1 MAATACKPCQPADQS
16 NDATTFTEPLLKNV
30 IPFDA
35 DPPVPPATK
44 GDHKLPIFAQ
54 RVQPEEE
61 PAETS
66 ERDVEA
72 LRKQVREALGEAVED
87 GTLEELMAE
96 AASQP
101 FAAKAELLVVKRKTP
116 PSLPKAKR
124 TPQEAWHGT
133 TALEAKSEDPLTGEA
148 RLAKMRVSVDEN
160 MAEEEAAT
168 GPPLDAISVA
178 SSQEDDL
185 KLAKAHVNGPSTI
198 AATPADVVVADVEE
212 QAADEAAAAA
222 HVNGPSTIAA
232 TPADVV
238 VADVEEQAADEEA
251 HVNGPS
257 TIAATP
263 ADVVVADVE
272 EQPPNHHEV
281 TNEVLPEQLE
291 KLRQKAQEALLQG
304 AQSGELWTL
313 LQGHAS
319 QRAAQSEL
327 LKASQSGRLHC
338 ALKQLRRVEDVEQ
351 IRQHA
356 VDSLVTAARSGRLLQ
371 TLQLTM
377 KCSALQEIRKESREM
392 VTVAAETGLLQ
403 EALQDAQVAPEGD
416 LETLRHLTKEAMMMA
431 AESGELAHVLESATG
446 KAPSK
451 PILRKQDTP
460 ESSIVDLSEAS
471 DSIDQRLSIHTA
483 MAVQMVQ
490 DEVKLA
496 ADKEAVRQSNNDI
509 KAKAFGSVLRF
520 FERPSS
526 RIRVE
531 RLDASNLQPFP
542 NSFDTNFSAM
552 EAKEEITAADAAVPM
567 PVADTE
573 SSSPTEVPGVRTVGG
588 KMELTV
594 VRLSGEETVLTVQED
609 CTLKDFRT
617 ALAKKG
623 LIDDRLMTELLV
635 DGRTLNQ
642 QSVTSTLHE
651 LGVNG
656 SSIIMVVTK
665 RVHDYSRITKLECQV
680 RSEKWPQGLF
690 TTSEGLLYVCHFDNE
705 LLVFSPEL
713 DRISKRDLPRDVVR
727 PSQMDRAPNGDLV
740 FACTRSGPM
749 AAVVDPETLELKREL
764 RPNGAATWTSGGC
777 TKGWPCRRGLGPGWI
792 TMHAVQ
798 FSREFPEGLVYLSH
812 IRSSVP
818 VHSSEFCV
826 VALDFESGE
835 VVKTFDGFV
844 KPSGLCV
851 ANDQLVVVDRG
862 AHQVRVLSLD
872 GEDLLTFGQGCLKYP
887 NDVAVDNC
895 GNFLVMDTGN
905 ERVAVFSP
913 DGQLTASVLP
923 RTFKDRGNT
932 HSYISVNPLTGTIA
946 VSMDDIHKVAI
957 LAPPIRS

>member
-1 MAATACKPCQPADQS
+1 
-16 NDATTFTEPLLKNV
+16 
-30 IPFDA
+30 
-35 DPPVPPATK
+35 
-44 GDHKLPIFAQ
+44 
-54 RVQPEEE
+54 
-61 PAETS
+61 
-66 ERDVEA
+66 
-72 LRKQVREALGEAVED
+72 
-87 GTLEELMAE
+87 
-96 AASQP
+96 
-101 FAAKAELLVVKRKTP
+101 
-116 PSLPKAKR
+116 
-124 TPQEAWHGT
+124 
-133 TALEAKSEDPLTGEA
+133 
-148 RLAKMRVSVDEN
+148 
-160 MAEEEAAT
+160 
-168 GPPLDAISVA
+168 
-178 SSQEDDL
+178 
-185 KLAKAHVNGPSTI
+185 
-198 AATPADVVVADVEE
+198 
-212 QAADEAAAAA
+212 
-222 HVNGPSTIAA
+222 
-232 TPADVV
+232 
-238 VADVEEQAADEEA
+238 
-251 HVNGPS
+251 
-257 TIAATP
+257 
-263 ADVVVADVE
+263 
-272 EQPPNHHEV
+272 
-281 TNEVLPEQLE
+281 
-291 KLRQKAQEALLQG
+291 
-304 AQSGELWTL
+304 
-313 LQGHAS
+313 
-319 QRAAQSEL
+319 
-327 LKASQSGRLHC
+327 
-338 ALKQLRRVEDVEQ
+338 
-351 IRQHA
+351 
-356 VDSLVTAARSGRLLQ
+356 
-371 TLQLTM
+371 
-377 KCSALQEIRKESREM
+377 
-392 VTVAAETGLLQ
+392 
-403 EALQDAQVAPEGD
+403 
-416 LETLRHLTKEAMMMA
+416 
-431 AESGELAHVLESATG
+431 
-446 KAPSK
+446 
-451 PILRKQDTP
+451 
-460 ESSIVDLSEAS
+460 
-471 DSIDQRLSIHTA
+471 
-483 MAVQMVQ
+483 
-490 DEVKLA
+490 
-496 ADKEAVRQSNNDI
+496 
-509 KAKAFGSVLRF
+509 
-520 FERPSS
+520 
-526 RIRVE
+526 VE

-542 NSFDTNFSAM
+542 NFFDTNFSAM

-764 RPNGAATWTSGGC
+764 RPNGAVGHAGGAL
-777 TKGWPCRRGLGPGWI
+777 GLGL
-792 TMHAVQ
+792 AVAG
-798 FSREFPEGLVYLSH
+798 GLVYLSH

-826 VALDFESGE
+826 VALDFETGE